1 MARSVHSFA
10 KQYNLSK
17 STVYRY
23 LIDLGYD
30 LSQGMNDA
38 AEAEAYAA
46 FVGPK
51 STGQHT
57 IDTPRTRPEAPD
69 APTTYRA
76 GGLVPVGHDTRSR
89 TIAIFDAQ
97 QYQQDKQHLE
107 STTRNQAA
115 SLNDMVAA
123 YAQSR
128 IASVLADIDLVADS
142 LRANALQEM
151 GTAPGK
157 RSTSQDGN
165 AA

>member
-17 STVYRY
+17 STVYRH
-23 LIDLGYD
+23 LADLGYD

-38 AEAEAYAA
+38 AEAEAYAT

-51 STGQHT
+51 TTSQRTA
-57 IDTPRTRPEAPD
+57 DTSRARPEAPD
-69 APTTYRA
+69 TPTIYRA
-76 GGLVPVGHDTRSR
+76 GGLVPVSNGTRSH

-107 STTRNQAA
+107 ATTRNQAA

-142 LRANALQEM
+142 LRANALQQM

-157 RSTSQDGN
+157 PSTPPNGHV
-165 AA
+165 A